1 MTKRK
6 FKSGSIWYFP
16 LGSNRVPNGSTILG
30 FPQPRPR
37 RAGGLPPRA
46 HLFGKRPHSL
56 YFGFNFGL
64 CQEMGNFQSFLS
76 KYKKISE
83 QGDHSH
89 RPADRCVASGQDEHL
104 TRFRCGRGWWLGG
117 PRCGATS
124 RPVCT
129 TPPVLWG
136 RARNRPDT
144 SARGRSGAH
153 ALGRRQ
159 LCAGP
164 GGQPSPGHQDPPL
177 TATEVLAPRD
187 SAGPQRGHTG
197 ASGLGARSVSSCA
210 RRQGHVSCR
219 GDHRAAPAQAV
230 RPVLPPLWAVLGPV
244 HRPGVWTGAGPG
256 SPRMGRD
263 DGEPPALAAGGGRGH
278 QTRRLL
284 ARRRALPG
292 PGRAWG
298 ADARP
303 SRRQSRAP
311 AAGSLLRGDGV
322 GPAVWGALP
331 AFNEG
336 PTRDNSACAS
346 PPVRGQRRPLRLQQ
360 ITGLIRA

>member
-1 MTKRK
+1 M
-6 FKSGSIWYFP
+6 
-16 LGSNRVPNGSTILG
+16 PNGSAILG

-37 RAGGLPPRA
+37 QAGGLPPRA
-46 HLFGKRPHSL
+46 HLFGKRPRSL

-89 RPADRCVASGQDEHL
+89 RPADRCVASGRDVASDAVPVR
-104 TRFRCGRGWWLGG
+104 TRLVAGR
-117 PRCGATS
+117 PAMRPTS

-129 TPPVLWG
+129 TRPVLWG

-144 SARGRSGAH
+144 SARG
-153 ALGRRQ
+153 Q

-210 RRQGHVSCR
+210 RRRGHVSCP

-278 QTRRLL
+278 QTQRLL

-311 AAGSLLRGDGV
+311 AAGSLLRGDGA

-331 AFNEG
+331 A
-336 PTRDNSACAS
+336 R
-346 PPVRGQRRPLRLQQ
+346 V
-360 ITGLIRA
+360 